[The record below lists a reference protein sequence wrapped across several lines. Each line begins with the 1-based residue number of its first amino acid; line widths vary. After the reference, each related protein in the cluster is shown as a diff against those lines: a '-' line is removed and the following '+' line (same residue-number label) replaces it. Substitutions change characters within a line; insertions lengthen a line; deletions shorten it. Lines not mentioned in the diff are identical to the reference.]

1 MFADNAWDDSDF
13 TRKEVRQFT
22 VFNDSS
28 NKRSFTIYMEKP
40 VFQSTVM
47 QLIKII
53 KASDTLKH
61 QPTVCPVPYACVL
74 PYHPGSVNQK

>member
-22 VFNDSS
+22 VFHDSS
-28 NKRSFTIYMEKP
+28 NKRSFNIYMEKP
-40 VFQSTVM
+40 VRQSTVM
-47 QLIKII
+47 QMIKTI

-61 QPTVCPVPYACVL
+61 QSTGGLVSALRMRTAVSPR
-74 PYHPGSVNQK
+74 Q